1 MGNLDPPV
9 FFGEWL
15 KLQRRKLD
23 LTQDELA
30 LRMGCSI
37 FALRKIESGERRP
50 SKQLAG
56 LLAKALDI
64 PRDQQETFTRVARGE
79 LRIERLPA
87 QLAINTPVHASASS
101 TPTPPTHL
109 PMPPTPLVGRETDL
123 AAMARIF
130 HTPHCRL
137 LTVTGMG
144 GVGKTRL
151 AIEFAARQANVF
163 PNRIFYIP
171 LTSLSSAGLIV
182 PAIAD
187 ALGYNFS
194 GTNEPKEQLFHYLSS
209 LGSHPLLLVFDNME
223 HLLAPPAEA
232 PTEPGAAHLIAELL
246 QHLPA
251 LKLVITSRERL
262 NLSGEWTYE
271 LHGLPVPPGE
281 YSNCLEDYSSTIL
294 FIQSAKRAQAIFE
307 LKPGDQIA
315 IAEICRYVEGIP
327 LAIELAAA
335 WVSVLSVEEITRELH
350 SSLDLLTTSLRD
362 IPERHRS
369 IQATFDHSWKLLQ
382 ESEQQ
387 ALCKLAI
394 FQDVFD
400 RQAADYVAGATL
412 PVLASLVS
420 KSLVQKAGEGGYSLH
435 EAIRQSSY
443 SHLTANPQFS
453 PTRDRHSVYFL
464 SLVQKQEKALKSDA
478 QQTALRELLDRMDDI
493 RAAWAWAIERQHLT
507 KIDAAIR
514 CLGWFFETAG
524 LLQEGIDLFA
534 QLIQAFPDAP
544 PGSLPPIQEQVLG
557 KALGQQGLLYF
568 RKGQFSRARAGLEK
582 SLQLLRPLGNPAL
595 LVDTL
600 IYLGVIKHLDG
611 EINRSVELINECLQ
625 AADQCGDA
633 WFTAYAIYNL
643 GYIDSL
649 QGHYSEAI
657 TQMLAGLE
665 IWRKLGD
672 PHSISLGLNYLAPTM
687 IILGRFNE
695 VDTNMEESIRLS
707 SLTGNR
713 WGKGVAYRFSGL
725 AHLARG
731 NLTEAH
737 VNLHKSL
744 ETFRGYITGLDLALS
759 LLYLAKVHQ
768 QSGEFEQAAGIY
780 CDSLRSALDANS
792 IPLQLDAILGLA
804 EIQAETGESER
815 AIQLA
820 ATIQNHSLSSLE
832 AKTGAQKLLE
842 SIENQLTPGQC
853 QNARHLAERRPLRG
867 LIEELLRNSRPSPHW
882 GNRDSQTVIP
892 DKPGYN

>member
-9 FFGEWL
+9 FFGDWL
-15 KLQRRKLD
+15 KHQRRKLD

-30 LRMGCSI
+30 LRVGCSI

-64 PRDQQETFTRVARGE
+64 SREQQETFIRVARGE

-87 QLAINTPVHASASS
+87 QLVAKTPVQSPAPPTA
-101 TPTPPTHL
+101 PTPIHL
-109 PMPPTPLVGRETDL
+109 PLPPTPLVGRETDL

-151 AIEFAARQANVF
+151 AIEFAARQATVF
-163 PNRIFYIP
+163 SDRIFYIP

-187 ALGYNFS
+187 ALGYIFS
-194 GTNEPKEQLFHYLSS
+194 GTNEPKEQLFHYISS
-209 LGSHPLLLVFDNME
+209 LGFHTLLLVFDNME
-223 HLLAPPAEA
+223 HLLAPPADSPA
-232 PTEPGAAHLIAELL
+232 EPGAAHLIAELL
-246 QHLPA
+246 QRLPA
-251 LKLVITSRERL
+251 LKILITSRERL

-271 LHGLPVPPGE
+271 LHGLPIPPSE
-281 YSNCLEDYSSTIL
+281 FSECLEDYSSAVL
-294 FIQSAKRAQAIFE
+294 FIQSARRTQAGFE
-307 LKPGDQIA
+307 LTPEDNIA

-335 WVSVLSVEEITRELH
+335 WISVLSVEEITHELH

-382 ESEQQ
+382 EPEQQ

-400 RQAADYVAGATL
+400 RQAADYIAGATL

-420 KSLVQKAGEGGYSLH
+420 KSLVQKAGDGGYSLH
-435 EAIRQSSY
+435 EVIRQSSY
-443 SHLTANPQFS
+443 SHLTANTQFT
-453 PTRDRHSVYFL
+453 PTHDRHSAYFL
-464 SLVQKQEKALKSDA
+464 SLLQKQEKALKSDA
-478 QQTALRELLDRMDDI
+478 QQKSLRELLDRIDDI
-493 RAAWAWAIERQHLT
+493 RAAWAWAIERHHFIQ
-507 KIDAAIR
+507 IDAAIR
-514 CLGWFFETAG
+514 CLGWLFETAG

-534 QLIQAFPDAP
+534 QLIQALPDAP
-544 PGSLPPIQEQVLG
+544 PGSLPLIQEQVLG
-557 KALGQQGLLYF
+557 KTLGQQSLLYF
-568 RKGQFSRARAGLEK
+568 RKGQFSRARKGLEK
-582 SLQLLRPLGNPAL
+582 SLQLLRPLDNPAL

-611 EINRSVELINECLQ
+611 EINNSVALVTECLE
-625 AADQCGDA
+625 AAHLSGDE
-633 WFTAYAIYNL
+633 WFAAYAIYNL

-657 TQMLAGLE
+657 PQMLAGLE

-672 PHSISLGLNYLAPTM
+672 PHSISLGLNYLAPTL
-687 IILGRFNE
+687 IILGRFEE
-695 VDTNMEESIRLS
+695 VDTNLEESIRLS
-707 SLTGNR
+707 TLTGNR
-713 WGKGVAYRFSGL
+713 WGTGVAYRFSGL

-731 NLTEAH
+731 NLHQAH
-737 VNLHKSL
+737 ANLHKSL
-744 ETFRGYITGLDLALS
+744 ETFGGYITGLDVALS
-759 LLYLAKVHQ
+759 LFYLAQVHQ
-768 QSGEFEQAAGIY
+768 QRGELEQAASIY

-804 EIQAETGESER
+804 EIQAQTGEYEK
-815 AIQLA
+815 A
-820 ATIQNHSLSSLE
+820 AQMAFTVQDHSLSSLE
-832 AKTGAQKLLE
+832 AKTRAEKLLATV
-842 SIENQLTPGQC
+842 ENQLSPSQH
-853 QNARHLAERRPLRG
+853 QDARHLGESRPLPA
-867 LIEELLRNSRPSPHW
+867 LVEELLRIAHHP
-882 GNRDSQTVIP
+882 
-892 DKPGYN
+892 Y